1 MSEPHTIIRRRAGLQ
16 LIVRSLQHAPVKI
29 IPFLAAS
36 AQNNVLKMVLK
47 TTCKN
52 ELNPAVNILPRRYAV
67 KVRDVLLVK

>member
-1 MSEPHTIIRRRAGLQ
+1 M
-16 LIVRSLQHAPVKI
+16 QHAPVKI

-36 AQNNVLKMVLK
+36 AQNNVLKMVIK

-52 ELNPAVNILPRRYAV
+52 ELYPCSEHLSRRYTV